1 MQPYQLKNLW
11 QQVLVKARDHL
22 SEGACEKWIAPLK
35 PLALEK
41 NVLTLSATDD
51 LHKQWVEERYLSR
64 LEEAIFEL
72 SGEHLSVVL
81 KTVKKKSKVKPE
93 NELQTTLEMDEKNNS
108 VEKNFPAEKNQ
119 IAPADNSTLI
129 RRYTFETF
137 VTGKSNEFAHAA
149 ALAISNAPGKTYNP
163 FFIYGGVGLGKTHLM
178 NAIGNRIFQTMP
190 TKRIL
195 YVSGEQFTNE
205 LITAIREHKMG
216 SFKEKYRTVDVLMVD
231 DVQFLS
237 GKDSTQEEFF
247 HTFNELHN
255 LDKQIILSSD
265 CPPQQVAGIEERLR
279 SRFAWGL
286 CTDIQK
292 PDIETR
298 IAILQKKAL
307 LEKVLVP
314 TKVIIDIAEKVDSNV
329 RDLEGAFTKVV
340 ARASLMNKT
349 FENVLDDMNTDD
361 TAALQSNVLVD
372 DEPALDDLDIS
383 LRQIVETV
391 ADHFAIAPESLLEN
405 TRSLKI
411 VRPRQIA
418 MYLCRVLTS
427 ASWSHIAKF
436 FGKKDHATVMRAY
449 NKIQLE
455 TENSLLLIQ
464 LFQKLFPNIF
474 VK

>member
-11 QQVLVKARDHL
+11 QQVLIKARDHL

-35 PLALEK
+35 PIALEK
-41 NVLTLSATDD
+41 NVLTLSTADD

-81 KTVKKKSKVKPE
+81 KTVKKKSKLKNE
-93 NELQTTLEMDEKNNS
+93 NELQTTLEMDEKNLPP
-108 VEKNFPAEKNQ
+108 EKNR

-149 ALAISNAPGKTYNP
+149 ALAISKEPGKTYNP
-163 FFIYGGVGLGKTHLM
+163 FFIYGGVGLGKTHLI

-195 YVSGEQFTNE
+195 YVSAEQFTNE
-205 LITAIREHKMG
+205 LITAIREHKIG

-247 HTFNELHN
+247 HTFNDLHN

-265 CPPQQVAGIEERLR
+265 CPPQQVEGIEERLR

-292 PDIETR
+292 PDVETR

-307 LEKVLVP
+307 LEKILVP
-314 TKVIIDIAEKVDSNV
+314 TKVIVDIAEKVDSNI

-349 FENVLDDMNTDD
+349 FENAFDDLENDD
-361 TAALQSNVLVD
+361 KVALQSNAFID
-372 DEPALDDLDIS
+372 DNPARTNSDIS

-391 ADHFAIAPESLLEN
+391 AAHFAIAPESLLAN

-418 MYLCRVLTS
+418 MYLCRAITLE
-427 ASWSHIAKF
+427 SWANIAKF

-449 NKIQLE
+449 NKIQRE
-455 TENSLLLIQ
+455 TKNNFQLVQ

-474 VK
+474 VQ

>member
-11 QQVLVKARDHL
+11 QQVLIKARDHL

-41 NVLTLSATDD
+41 NVLTLSTADD

-81 KTVKKKSKVKPE
+81 KTVKKKSKLKNE
-93 NELQTTLEMDEKNNS
+93 NELQTTLEMDEKNL
-108 VEKNFPAEKNQ
+108 PPEKNQ

-149 ALAISNAPGKTYNP
+149 ALAISKEPGKTYNP
-163 FFIYGGVGLGKTHLM
+163 FFIYGGVGLGKTHLI

-195 YVSGEQFTNE
+195 YVSAEQFTNE
-205 LITAIREHKMG
+205 LITAIREHKIG

-247 HTFNELHN
+247 HTFNDLHN

-265 CPPQQVAGIEERLR
+265 CPPQQVEGIEERLR

-292 PDIETR
+292 PDVETR

-307 LEKVLVP
+307 LEKILVP
-314 TKVIIDIAEKVDSNV
+314 TKVIVDIAEKVDSNI

-349 FENVLDDMNTDD
+349 FENAFDDLENDD
-361 TAALQSNVLVD
+361 KVALQSNAFID
-372 DEPALDDLDIS
+372 DNPARTNSDIS

-391 ADHFAIAPESLLEN
+391 AAHFAIAPESLLAN

-418 MYLCRVLTS
+418 MYLCRAITLE
-427 ASWSHIAKF
+427 SWANIAKF

-449 NKIQLE
+449 NKIQRE
-455 TENSLLLIQ
+455 TKNNFQLVQ

-474 VK
+474 VQ

>member
-11 QQVLVKARDHL
+11 QQVLIKARDHL

-35 PLALEK
+35 PIALEK
-41 NVLTLSATDD
+41 NVLTLSTADD

-81 KTVKKKSKVKPE
+81 KTVKKKSKLKNE
-93 NELQTTLEMDEKNNS
+93 NELQTTLEMDEKNLPP
-108 VEKNFPAEKNQ
+108 EKNR

-149 ALAISNAPGKTYNP
+149 ALAISKEPGKTYNP
-163 FFIYGGVGLGKTHLM
+163 FFIYGGVGLGKTHLI

-195 YVSGEQFTNE
+195 YVSAEQFTNE
-205 LITAIREHKMG
+205 LITAIREHKIG

-247 HTFNELHN
+247 HTFNDLHN

-265 CPPQQVAGIEERLR
+265 CPPQQVEGIEERLR

-292 PDIETR
+292 PDVETR

-307 LEKVLVP
+307 LEKILVP
-314 TKVIIDIAEKVDSNV
+314 TKVIVDIAEKVDSNI

-349 FENVLDDMNTDD
+349 FENAFDDLETDD
-361 TAALQSNVLVD
+361 KVALQSNAFID
-372 DEPALDDLDIS
+372 DNSARANSDIS

-391 ADHFAIAPESLLEN
+391 AAHFAIAPESLLAN

-418 MYLCRVLTS
+418 MYLCRAITLE
-427 ASWSHIAKF
+427 SWANIAKF

-449 NKIQLE
+449 NKIHRETKNNFQLV
-455 TENSLLLIQ
+455 Q

-474 VK
+474 VQ

>member
-11 QQVLVKARDHL
+11 QQVLIKARDHL

-35 PLALEK
+35 PIALEK
-41 NVLTLSATDD
+41 NVLTLSTADD

-81 KTVKKKSKVKPE
+81 KTVKKKSKLKNE
-93 NELQTTLEMDEKNNS
+93 NELQTTLEMDEKNLPP
-108 VEKNFPAEKNQ
+108 EKNR

-149 ALAISNAPGKTYNP
+149 ALAISKEPGKTYNP
-163 FFIYGGVGLGKTHLM
+163 FFIYGGVGLGKTHLI

-195 YVSGEQFTNE
+195 YVSAEQFTNE
-205 LITAIREHKMG
+205 LITAIREHKIG

-247 HTFNELHN
+247 HTFNDLHN

-265 CPPQQVAGIEERLR
+265 CPPQQVEGIEERLR

-292 PDIETR
+292 PDVETR

-307 LEKVLVP
+307 LEKILVP
-314 TKVIIDIAEKVDSNV
+314 TKVIVDIAEKVDSNI

-349 FENVLDDMNTDD
+349 FENAFDDLENDD
-361 TAALQSNVLVD
+361 KVALQSNAFID
-372 DEPALDDLDIS
+372 DNSARANSDIS

-391 ADHFAIAPESLLEN
+391 AAHFAIAPESLLAN

-418 MYLCRVLTS
+418 MYLCRAITLE
-427 ASWSHIAKF
+427 SWANIAKF

-449 NKIQLE
+449 NKIQRE
-455 TENSLLLIQ
+455 TKNNFQLVQ

-474 VK
+474 VQ

>member
-11 QQVLVKARDHL
+11 QQVLIKARDHL

-35 PLALEK
+35 PIALEK
-41 NVLTLSATDD
+41 NVLTLSTADD

-81 KTVKKKSKVKPE
+81 KTVKKKSKLKNE
-93 NELQTTLEMDEKNNS
+93 NELQTTLEMDEKNLPP
-108 VEKNFPAEKNQ
+108 EKNR

-149 ALAISNAPGKTYNP
+149 ALAISKEPGKTYNP
-163 FFIYGGVGLGKTHLM
+163 FFIYGGVGLGKTHLI

-195 YVSGEQFTNE
+195 YVSAEQFTNE
-205 LITAIREHKMG
+205 LITAIREHKIG

-247 HTFNELHN
+247 HTFNDLHN

-265 CPPQQVAGIEERLR
+265 CPPQQVEGIEERLR

-292 PDIETR
+292 PDVETR

-307 LEKVLVP
+307 LEKILVP
-314 TKVIIDIAEKVDSNV
+314 TKVIVDIAEKVDSNI

-349 FENVLDDMNTDD
+349 FENAFDDLETDD
-361 TAALQSNVLVD
+361 KVALQSNAFID
-372 DEPALDDLDIS
+372 DNSARANSDIS

-391 ADHFAIAPESLLEN
+391 AAHFAIAPESLLAN

-418 MYLCRVLTS
+418 MYLCRAITLE
-427 ASWSHIAKF
+427 SWANIAKF

-449 NKIQLE
+449 NKIQRE
-455 TENSLLLIQ
+455 TKNNFQLVQ

-474 VK
+474 VQ

>member
-11 QQVLVKARDHL
+11 QQVLIKARDHL
-22 SEGACEKWIAPLK
+22 SEGACEKWIVPLK

-81 KTVKKKSKVKPE
+81 KTAKKKSKTKSE
-93 NELQTTLEMDEKNNS
+93 NEVQTTLVMDEKNS
-108 VEKNFPAEKNQ
+108 PPEKNQ
-119 IAPADNSTLI
+119 VAPADNSTLI

-163 FFIYGGVGLGKTHLM
+163 FFIYGGVGLGKTHLI

-195 YVSGEQFTNE
+195 YVSAEQFTNE
-205 LITAIREHKMG
+205 LITAIREHKIG

-265 CPPQQVAGIEERLR
+265 CPPQQVEGIEERLR

-292 PDIETR
+292 PDVETR

-307 LEKVLVP
+307 MEKILVP
-314 TKVIIDIAEKVDSNV
+314 TKVIVDIAEKIDSNI

-349 FENVLDDMNTDD
+349 FENAFDDLETDD
-361 TAALQSNVLVD
+361 KTALQSNTFVED
-372 DEPALDDLDIS
+372 DSARPNSDIS

-418 MYLCRVLTS
+418 MYLCRAITL
-427 ASWSHIAKF
+427 APWSTIAKF

-449 NKIQLE
+449 NKIQRE
-455 TENSLLLIQ
+455 TKNNFQLVQ

-474 VK
+474 VQ

>member
-11 QQVLVKARDHL
+11 QQVLIKARDHL
-22 SEGACEKWIAPLK
+22 SEGACEKWIVPLK

-41 NVLTLSATDD
+41 NVLTLSTIDD
-51 LHKQWVEERYLSR
+51 LQKQWVEERYLSR
-64 LEEAIFEL
+64 LEEAIFDL

-81 KTVKKKSKVKPE
+81 KTVRKKTKSKFE
-93 NELQTTLEMDEKNNS
+93 NELQTTLAIDEKES
-108 VEKNFPAEKNQ
+108 EEEKIFPEEKNQ
-119 IAPADNSTLI
+119 VAPADNSTLI

-149 ALAISNAPGKTYNP
+149 ALAISKEPGKTYNP

-178 NAIGNRIFQTMP
+178 NAIGNRIFQKMP

-216 SFKEKYRTVDVLMVD
+216 SFKEKYRTVDVLLVD

-255 LDKQIILSSD
+255 LDKQIVLSSD
-265 CPPQQVAGIEERLR
+265 CPPQQVTGIEERLR

-292 PDIETR
+292 PDVETR
-298 IAILQKKAL
+298 IAILQKKAM
-307 LEKVLVP
+307 LEKILVP
-314 TKVIIDIAEKVDSNV
+314 SKVIMDIAEKVDSNI
-329 RDLEGAFTKVV
+329 RDLEGTFTKVI

-349 FENVLDDMNTDD
+349 FENAFYDLDFDD
-361 TAALQSNVLVD
+361 KVALRSDTFVD
-372 DEPALDDLDIS
+372 SGTFRPYPDIS
-383 LRQIVETV
+383 LKQIVEIV
-391 ADHFAIAPESLLEN
+391 ADHFAIAPESLLDN
-405 TRSLKI
+405 SRSLKI

-418 MYLCRVLTS
+418 MYLCRALTLS
-427 ASWSHIAKF
+427 SWSVIAKF

-449 NKIQLE
+449 SKIHCELISNPQLV
-455 TENSLLLIQ
+455 Q

-474 VK
+474 V

>member
-1 MQPYQLKNLW
+1 M
-11 QQVLVKARDHL
+11 

-41 NVLTLSATDD
+41 NVLTLSTTDD

-81 KTVKKKSKVKPE
+81 KTVKKKSKLKNE
-93 NELQTTLEMDEKNNS
+93 NEVQTTLEMDEKNL
-108 VEKNFPAEKNQ
+108 PPEKNQ
-119 IAPADNSTLI
+119 IPPADNSTLI

-149 ALAISNAPGKTYNP
+149 ALAISKEPGKTYNP
-163 FFIYGGVGLGKTHLM
+163 FFIYGGVGLGKTHLI

-205 LITAIREHKMG
+205 LITAIREHKIG

-247 HTFNELHN
+247 HTFNDLHN

-265 CPPQQVAGIEERLR
+265 CPPQQVEGIEERLR

-292 PDIETR
+292 PDVETR

-307 LEKVLVP
+307 LEKILVP
-314 TKVIIDIAEKVDSNV
+314 TKVIVDIAEKVDSNI

-349 FENVLDDMNTDD
+349 FENAFDDLETDD
-361 TAALQSNVLVD
+361 KVALQSNAFID
-372 DEPALDDLDIS
+372 DNPARTNSDIS

-391 ADHFAIAPESLLEN
+391 AAHFAIAPESLLAN

-418 MYLCRVLTS
+418 MYLCRAITLE
-427 ASWSHIAKF
+427 SWANIAKF

-449 NKIQLE
+449 NKIQRE
-455 TENSLLLIQ
+455 TKNNFQLIQ

-474 VK
+474 VQ

>member
-1 MQPYQLKNLW
+1 MQNYQLKNLW
-11 QQVLVKARDHL
+11 HQVLVKARDHL
-22 SEGACEKWIAPLK
+22 SEGACEKWIVPLK
-35 PLALEK
+35 PLELEK
-41 NVLTLSATDD
+41 NVLTLSAPDD

-81 KTVKKKSKVKPE
+81 KTVRKKSKVKPE
-93 NELQTTLEMDEKNNS
+93 NELQTTLAMDEKNLPP
-108 VEKNFPAEKNQ
+108 EKNPISSAG
-119 IAPADNSTLI
+119 NSTLI
-129 RRYTFETF
+129 QRYTFETF

-149 ALAISNAPGKTYNP
+149 ALAISKTPGKTYNP

-292 PDIETR
+292 PDVETR

-307 LEKVLVP
+307 LEKILVP
-314 TKVIIDIAEKVDSNV
+314 TKIIVDIAEKVDSNI
-329 RDLEGAFTKVV
+329 RDLEGAFTKVI

-349 FENVLDDMNTDD
+349 FENAFNDLETDD
-361 TAALQSNVLVD
+361 ETALKSNVFIADKPSSSEVN
-372 DEPALDDLDIS
+372 AS

-391 ADHFAIAPESLLEN
+391 AAHFAIAPESLLEN

-418 MYLCRVLTS
+418 MYLCRAVTMT
-427 ASWSHIAKF
+427 SWSTIARF

-449 NKIQLE
+449 NKIQNE
-455 TENSLLLIQ
+455 TKSNFQLVQ
-464 LFQKLFPNIF
+464 LFQKLFPDSF

>member
-11 QQVLVKARDHL
+11 QQVLIKARDHL

-35 PLALEK
+35 PIALEK
-41 NVLTLSATDD
+41 NVLTLSTADD

-81 KTVKKKSKVKPE
+81 KTVKKKSKLKNE
-93 NELQTTLEMDEKNNS
+93 NELQTTLEMDEKNLPP
-108 VEKNFPAEKNQ
+108 EKNR

-149 ALAISNAPGKTYNP
+149 ALAISKEPGKTYNP
-163 FFIYGGVGLGKTHLM
+163 FFIYGGVGLGKTHLI
-178 NAIGNRIFQTMP
+178 NAIGNRILQTMP

-195 YVSGEQFTNE
+195 YVSAEQFTNE
-205 LITAIREHKMG
+205 LITAIREHKIG

-247 HTFNELHN
+247 HTFNDLHN

-265 CPPQQVAGIEERLR
+265 CPPQQVEGIEERLR

-292 PDIETR
+292 PDVETR

-307 LEKVLVP
+307 LEKILVP
-314 TKVIIDIAEKVDSNV
+314 TKVIVDIAEKVDSNI

-349 FENVLDDMNTDD
+349 FENAFDDLENDD
-361 TAALQSNVLVD
+361 KVALQSNAFID
-372 DEPALDDLDIS
+372 DNSARANSDIS

-391 ADHFAIAPESLLEN
+391 AAHFAIAPESLLAN

-418 MYLCRVLTS
+418 MYLCRAITLE
-427 ASWSHIAKF
+427 SWANIAKF

-449 NKIQLE
+449 NKIQRE
-455 TENSLLLIQ
+455 TKNNFQLVQ

-474 VK
+474 VQ

>member
-11 QQVLVKARDHL
+11 QQVLIKARDHL

-35 PLALEK
+35 PIALEK
-41 NVLTLSATDD
+41 NVLTLSTADD

-81 KTVKKKSKVKPE
+81 KTVKKKSKLKNE
-93 NELQTTLEMDEKNNS
+93 NELQTTLEMDEKNLPP
-108 VEKNFPAEKNQ
+108 EKNR

-149 ALAISNAPGKTYNP
+149 ALAISKEPGKTYNP
-163 FFIYGGVGLGKTHLM
+163 FFIYGGVGLGKTHLI

-195 YVSGEQFTNE
+195 YVSAEQFTNE
-205 LITAIREHKMG
+205 LITAIREHKIG

-247 HTFNELHN
+247 HTFNDLHN

-265 CPPQQVAGIEERLR
+265 CPPQQVEGIEERLR

-292 PDIETR
+292 PDVETR

-307 LEKVLVP
+307 LEKILVP
-314 TKVIIDIAEKVDSNV
+314 TKVIVDIAEKVDSNI

-349 FENVLDDMNTDD
+349 FENAFDDLETDD
-361 TAALQSNVLVD
+361 KVALQSNAFID
-372 DEPALDDLDIS
+372 DNPARTNSDIS

-391 ADHFAIAPESLLEN
+391 AAHFAIAPESLLAN

-418 MYLCRVLTS
+418 MYLCRAITLE
-427 ASWSHIAKF
+427 SWANIAKF

-449 NKIQLE
+449 NKIQRE
-455 TENSLLLIQ
+455 TKNNFQLVQ

-474 VK
+474 VQ